1 MSMMGELNFF
11 LGLQVKQLAHDIFI
25 NQSKYVHRLLKRFD
39 LEGTSSAK
47 TPMCATVQPTV
58 DLSGTQSSPPSSTL
72 HPAQTIHNIKT
83 LVPLT
88 LDLKKVQYNIWAEL
102 FQVVARA
109 HLVMDH
115 LDGSPQDPDVSTEKW
130 NQIDAIVLSWI
141 YGTISEDLLLT
152 IIKPKSTAR
161 DAWLRVKNL
170 FHDNKSARAADL
182 ENQFNH
188 CELANFSDVNSYCQ
202 HLKSLADQLSDV
214 DQPVSDHRLV
224 LQLINGL
231 SSAYDTVG
239 SIISNQEPLPSFLT
253 ARSMLLR
260 DETRRNRQTESAA
273 FVSPTTP
280 TAAMVSPSSTSA
292 TTSSNNKSSTYN
304 NRNRNRNTRNSRYRG
319 NTTQQPR
326 QQQQPR
332 APAPQW
338 YPPYSP
344 YWQPTWAVP
353 PCPYPTAA
361 NRPYGSQGLLGPP
374 PRGFSPSAQAHVA
387 PSVDYNYQA
396 TELPNAFNAMTLQPP
411 DDSWYMDTGASA
423 HMAANPGKLR
433 SVSNSSSTS
442 HVLVG
447 DGFYIPVKG
456 SGIAQLSPSHPHL
469 TLSNVLITPNII
481 KNLVSVRKF
490 TIDNQVSIEFD
501 PFGFSVKDLRSRAT
515 IMRCNSSGEL
525 YPVTSL
531 SSSTSSSPVSF
542 AAISPQLWHHRLG
555 HPGDHVLSFLRTNNS
570 ILYNKE
576 TSSHLCPT
584 CEIAK
589 HKRLS
594 FTLST
599 SVTYAPFDIIHSDL
613 WTSPVLSRQGHRYYL
628 VLLDDFTHYVW
639 VYPLKQ
645 KSDVYQKFIYFH
657 SYVKTHFEKAIKSFQ
672 CDMGREFDNT
682 LFRDFCN
689 NHGIQFRF
697 SCPHTSSQNG
707 KAERMI
713 RTLNDITRSL
723 LTQASMPPTYWVD
736 ALFMANYLHNI
747 LPTKTLH
754 FRTPTQAL
762 FFRLPTYAHLKVF
775 GCLCFPNMSATTT
788 HKLSPHSTPCVFLGF
803 PPNHRGYACLDISS
817 KKIIISRHVTFDE
830 TIFPFSDL
838 GSYSHASYEFLTSS
852 SMSPLMLEHYMNVV
866 RNPEARQQPN
876 TSSPLP
882 QAHPPSDTPTP
893 TPCRSH
899 SAPAPPPSFV
909 SRPNPPITQVY
920 TRRPHI
926 TPPTTPVP
934 PQPSHP
940 MTTRAKDGIHK
951 PKQPFNLHTQTT
963 TTTSPLPRSHISAM
977 QNPHWK
983 AAMHD
988 EYDALIKNRTWDLV
1002 ERPPDANVIRCMWL
1016 FKHKFNSDGSLQRHK
1031 ARLVVNG
1038 RGQQVGID
1046 CDETF
1051 SPVVK
1056 PVTIRT
1062 VLSLALSYSW
1072 PIHQLDV
1079 KNAFLHGDLQETVY
1093 MHQPPGFVD
1102 PSAPRHVCLLRK
1114 SLYGLKQAPRAW
1126 YQRFATYLV
1135 KVGFIGSKSD
1145 SSLFIYKHGGN
1156 TAFLLLYVDD
1166 IILTASSTTFLQ
1178 HIIGLLS
1185 SEFAMT
1191 DLGPLSYFL
1200 GISVTRS
1207 KGAMFLSQRKY
1218 AEDILQRANMS
1229 TCKPVT
1235 TPVDTKS
1242 KLSLESGSP
1251 IHDPTLYRRLAGAL
1265 QYLTFSR
1272 PDIAYAVQQICLFM
1286 HAPREAHL
1294 IALKRI
1300 LRYIRGTL
1308 DYGLLLLASPTTGL
1322 IAYSDADWGGCPDT
1336 RRSTSGY
1343 CVYLGDNL
1351 LSWSSKRQPTL
1362 SRSSA
1367 EAEYRA
1373 VANAVAETS
1382 WLRNLLLE
1390 LHCPIRRATLVYC
1403 DNVSAVYLSSN
1414 PVQHQRTKHV
1424 EMDIHFVREK
1434 VALGQVRVLHV
1445 PSTSQY
1451 ADIFTKG
1458 LPSSLFLEFRSSLN
1472 VLHAPI
1478 STEGV

>member
-1 MSMMGELNFF
+1 MTNDG
-11 LGLQVKQLAHDIFI
+11 Q
-25 NQSKYVHRLLKRFD
+25 
-39 LEGTSSAK
+39 
-47 TPMCATVQPTV
+47 TP
-58 DLSGTQSSPPSSTL
+58 PPSSTAL
-72 HPAQTIHNIKT
+72 HPAQTVNNIKSH
-83 LVPLT
+83 VPLT

-115 LDGSPQDPDVSTEKW
+115 LDGSPQDPAVPNEKW
-130 NQIDAIVLSWI
+130 KQIDAIVLSWI

-152 IIKPKSTAR
+152 IIKPGSTAR

-188 CELANFSDVNSYCQ
+188 CELASFPDVNSYCQ

-214 DQPVSDHRLV
+214 DHTVSDQRLV

-231 SSAYDTVG
+231 TPAYDTVG

-260 DETRRNRQTESAA
+260 DETRRNRHTESAA
-273 FVSPTTP
+273 LVSPP
-280 TAAMVSPSSTSA
+280 TAAMVSPSSATAPTSF
-292 TTSSNNKSSTYN
+292 NNRNSTNNSRNRTRNTRN
-304 NRNRNRNTRNSRYRG
+304 NRNRG
-319 NTTQQPR
+319 NATQQPR

-332 APAPQW
+332 APASQW

-344 YWQPTWAVP
+344 YWPPTWATP
-353 PCPYPTAA
+353 PCPYPTAGIP
-361 NRPYGSQGLLGPP
+361 PYGSQGLLGPR
-374 PRGFSPSAQAHVA
+374 PRGTPPSAQAHMA

-396 TELPNAFNAMTLQPP
+396 TELPNVFNAMTLQPP
-411 DDSWYMDTGASA
+411 DDSWYMDTGASS
-423 HMAANPGKLR
+423 HMTANPGKLC
-433 SVSNSSSTS
+433 SLFNSSSTS

-447 DGFYIPVKG
+447 NGSCIPVKG
-456 SGIAQLSPSHPHL
+456 SGIAQLSPSHPNL
-469 TLSNVLITPNII
+469 SLSNVLLTPNII
-481 KNLVSVRKF
+481 KNLVSVRRF
-490 TIDNQVSIEFD
+490 TTDNQVSVEFD
-501 PFGFSVKDLRSRAT
+501 PFGFSVKDLRTRGT

-531 SSSTSSSPVSF
+531 SSSMSASPVSF
-542 AAISPQLWHHRLG
+542 TAISPQLWHHRLG
-555 HPGDHVLSFLRTNNS
+555 HPGDHVLSSLRTNKS

-576 TSSHLCPT
+576 TSSHLCST

-589 HKRLS
+589 HKRLP
-594 FTLST
+594 FTLSN

-613 WTSPVLSRQGHRYYL
+613 WTSPVLSRQGYRYYL
-628 VLLDDFTHYVW
+628 VLLDDFTHFVW
-639 VYPLKQ
+639 VYPLKH
-645 KSDVYQKFIYFH
+645 KSDVYQKFTQFH
-657 SYVKTHFEKAIKSFQ
+657 SYVKTQFQKAIKSFQ

-682 LFRDFCN
+682 QFRAFCTN
-689 NHGIQFRF
+689 NGMEFRF

-723 LTQASMPPTYWVD
+723 LTQAFMPPTYWVD
-736 ALFMANYLHNI
+736 ALLMANYLHNI

-754 FRTPTQAL
+754 YRTPTHAL
-762 FFRLPTYAHLKVF
+762 FLRPPTYTHIKVF
-775 GCLCFPNMSATTT
+775 GCLCFPHLSATTT
-788 HKLSPHSTPCVFLGF
+788 HKLSPRSTPCVFLGF

-830 TIFPFSDL
+830 TLFPFSDL
-838 GSYSHASYEFLTSS
+838 GTFSHASYEFLSSS

-866 RNPEARQQPN
+866 RNPELRPQPN
-876 TSSPLP
+876 IPSPSPMSTSRPLTPNPLPSSP
-882 QAHPPSDTPTP
+882 PPPPAQSSPTP
-893 TPCRSH
+893 THEVLRPV
-899 SAPAPPPSFV
+899 APSPSLDP
-909 SRPNPPITQVY
+909 SPNPPITQVY
-920 TRRPHI
+920 SRRPRTTSNTEPI
-926 TPPTTPVP
+926 LIPPP
-934 PQPSHP
+934 PPHHP

-951 PKQPFNLHTQTT
+951 PKQPLNLNTQTT
-963 TTTSPLPRSHISAM
+963 TISPLPRSHISAM
-977 QNPHWK
+977 QDPNWK

-988 EYDALIKNRTWDLV
+988 EYDALIKNGTWDLV
-1002 ERPPDANVIRCMWL
+1002 ERPPDANVIRCIWL
-1016 FKHKFNSDGSLQRHK
+1016 FKHKFNSDGSLQRYK

-1062 VLSLALSYSW
+1062 ILSLALSYSW

-1093 MHQPPGFVD
+1093 MHQPRGFVD
-1102 PSAPRHVCLLRK
+1102 PSGPKRVCLLRK

-1126 YQRFATYLV
+1126 YQRFATYLI
-1135 KVGFIGSKSD
+1135 KVGFICSKSD
-1145 SSLFIYKHGGN
+1145 NSLFIYKHGGN
-1156 TAFLLLYVDD
+1156 TVFLLLYVDD
-1166 IILTASSTTFLQ
+1166 IILTASSTPFLQ
-1178 HIIGLLS
+1178 HIITLLS
-1185 SEFAMT
+1185 SEFTMA

-1207 KGAMFLSQRKY
+1207 KGVMFLSQRKY
-1218 AEDILQRANMS
+1218 AEEILQRANM
-1229 TCKPVT
+1229 TNCKPVT
-1235 TPVDTKS
+1235 TPADTKS
-1242 KLSLESGSP
+1242 KLSVNSGTP
-1251 IHDPTLYRRLAGAL
+1251 ISDPTLYRRLAGAL

-1286 HAPREAHL
+1286 HAPREPHL
-1294 IALKRI
+1294 TALKRI

-1308 DYGLLLLASPTTGL
+1308 DYGLRLFASPTTRL

-1367 EAEYRA
+1367 EAEYRG

-1390 LHCPIRRATLVYC
+1390 LHCPIRQATLVYC

-1414 PVQHQRTKHV
+1414 PVQHQRTKHI

-1472 VLHAPI
+1472 VCHTPV